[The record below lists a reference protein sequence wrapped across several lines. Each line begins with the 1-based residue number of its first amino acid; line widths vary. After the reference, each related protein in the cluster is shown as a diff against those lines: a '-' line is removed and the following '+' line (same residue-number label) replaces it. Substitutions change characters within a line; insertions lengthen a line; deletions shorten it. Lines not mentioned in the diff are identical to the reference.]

1 MQCNRAFLLLS
12 MGNSQA
18 FTNESPPNHWAR
30 SALAPL
36 AELPLSQERGP
47 GRAAGETR
55 VVPFFL
61 KIAAYFL
68 RSRFGFPGADT
79 EVSGQDGNQRCAA
92 VSAPAAQGAGV
103 AIIGPACFLPHDT
116 YQVNLL
122 LSLFVLTS

>member
-1 MQCNRAFLLLS
+1 MQRNRAFLLLS
-12 MGNSQA
+12 VGNTQA
-18 FTNESPPNHWAR
+18 FTNESPPNHGAR

-47 GRAAGETR
+47 GRAAGET
-55 VVPFFL
+55 FFF

-79 EVSGQDGNQRCAA
+79 EVSGQDGNQRCTA

>member
-1 MQCNRAFLLLS
+1 MKVLQIMGHVLLSLLLLS
-12 MGNSQA
+12 SHCHKR
-18 FTNESPPNHWAR
+18 EV
-30 SALAPL
+30 L
-36 AELPLSQERGP
+36 AELPERP
-47 GRAAGETR
+47 GLYL
-55 VVPFFL
+55 FFF